1 MCIVSDTN
9 VLSSLAAAEA
19 LSLLFR
25 LFPNT
30 ALVIPPA
37 VYHELQV
44 GLARG
49 KTQLEKV
56 LAEITNNQIQVLSLS
71 ILEQQQVESFP
82 PQLNRGECE
91 AIILAKTRQ
100 VPLLSNDKQAIRYC
114 ESQGMTLIDLPTLL
128 RLFWKR
134 QVCSKVEV
142 MQLLERMRQVE
153 NLMVKSS
160 VWARIFG

>member
-71 ILEQQQVESFP
+71 IWNNHRWRVFH
-82 PQLNRGECE
+82 LN
-91 AIILAKTRQ
+91 
-100 VPLLSNDKQAIRYC
+100 
-114 ESQGMTLIDLPTLL
+114 
-128 RLFWKR
+128 
-134 QVCSKVEV
+134 
-142 MQLLERMRQVE
+142 
-153 NLMVKSS
+153 
-160 VWARIFG
+160 